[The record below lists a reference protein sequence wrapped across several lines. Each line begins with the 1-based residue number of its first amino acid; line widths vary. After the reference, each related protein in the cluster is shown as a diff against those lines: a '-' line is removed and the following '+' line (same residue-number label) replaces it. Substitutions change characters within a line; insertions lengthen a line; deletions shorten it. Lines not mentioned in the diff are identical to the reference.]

1 MGGSLSG
8 DHAIQEVFMLRVRSL
23 LLFVAIPLWLGACSA
38 DDATGPEPGDPTGL
52 AFSQGAGPVDISGEW
67 SLSRVLQVTAPDWVA
82 ELIFGIEA
90 EGPVTVFR
98 CESVG
103 SMTLSQAG
111 SEFTGTA
118 AWDSNACETRG
129 GQVFS
134 AGFPPI
140 TIEGQISGRSLRFD
154 WIEPGGLVCPQH
166 GRIGDLAN
174 GVAVVLSGTG
184 RCIVPG
190 HPLSPVPLDPPPA
203 GTSKTLVWEA
213 VRP

>member
-1 MGGSLSG
+1 MSRLRS
-8 DHAIQEVFMLRVRSL
+8 IPVFLA
-23 LLFVAIPLWLGACSA
+23 VAPLWLGGCSA
-38 DDATGPEPGDPTGL
+38 DDATGPVPGDPAGL
-52 AFSQGAGPVDISGEW
+52 AFTHATGPVDISGEW
-67 SLSRVLQVTAPDWVA
+67 SLSRILQVTAPDWVA
-82 ELIFGIEA
+82 ELIFGIEP
-90 EGPVTVFR
+90 EGPVTVFW

-111 SEFTGTA
+111 SEFTGAA
-118 AWDSNACETRG
+118 AWASNECETRG

-140 TIEGQISGRSLRFD
+140 TIDGQISGRSLRFD

-174 GVAVVLSGTG
+174 GVAGHLSGTG

-190 HPLSPVPLDPPPA
+190 HPLSPVPLDPPPG
-203 GTSKTLVWEA
+203 GTSKTLMWEA
-213 VRP
+213 VRS

>member
-1 MGGSLSG
+1 MSQVCSLFLVI
-8 DHAIQEVFMLRVRSL
+8 ALTT
-23 LLFVAIPLWLGACSA
+23 WLAACSA
-38 DDATGPEPGDPTGL
+38 DDATGPKPGD
-52 AFSQGAGPVDISGEW
+52 AAGPVFSQAAGAAADISGEW

-82 ELIFGIEA
+82 ALIFGIEP

-103 SMTLSQAG
+103 SMTLIQAG

-118 AWDSNACETRG
+118 AWASNACETKG

-134 AGFPPI
+134 AGFP
-140 TIEGQISGRSLRFD
+140 TIAIHGQVSGRSLHFD

-166 GRIGDLAN
+166 GRINELAN
-174 GVAVVLSGTG
+174 GVAGLLSGTG

-190 HPLSPVPLDPPPA
+190 HPLSPVPLDPPPG

-213 VRP
+213 ARP

>member
-1 MGGSLSG
+1 MSRVGSLLVLL
-8 DHAIQEVFMLRVRSL
+8 VFS
-23 LLFVAIPLWLGACSA
+23 PLWLGACSP
-38 DDATGPEPGDPTGL
+38 DDATGPKPGDPAGL
-52 AFSQGAGPVDISGEW
+52 AFTQAAGPVDISGEW

-82 ELIFGIEA
+82 VLIFGIEPD
-90 EGPVTVFR
+90 GPVTVFR

-118 AWDSNACETRG
+118 AWASNACETRG

-140 TIEGQISGRSLRFD
+140 TIDGQISGRSLRFD

-174 GVAVVLSGTG
+174 GVAVALSGTG

-190 HPLSPVPLDPPPA
+190 HPLSPVPLDPPPG

>member
-1 MGGSLSG
+1 MSRLRS
-8 DHAIQEVFMLRVRSL
+8 IPVFLA
-23 LLFVAIPLWLGACSA
+23 VAPLWLGGCSA
-38 DDATGPEPGDPTGL
+38 DDATGPVPGDPAGL
-52 AFSQGAGPVDISGEW
+52 AFTQATGPVDISGEW
-67 SLSRVLQVTAPDWVA
+67 SLSRILQVTAPDWVA
-82 ELIFGIEA
+82 ELIFGIEP
-90 EGPVTVFR
+90 EGPVTVFW

-111 SEFTGTA
+111 SEFTGAA
-118 AWDSNACETRG
+118 AWASNECETRG

-140 TIEGQISGRSLRFD
+140 TIDGQISGRSLPFD

-174 GVAVVLSGTG
+174 GVAGHLSGTG

-190 HPLSPVPLDPPPA
+190 HPLSPVPLDPPPG
-203 GTSKTLVWEA
+203 GTSKTLMWEA
-213 VRP
+213 VRS